1 MYPDHQDQIKRLNK
15 IQGQVKGITGMIEDR
30 RYCLDILTQIK
41 AATQALKKVELGI
54 LENHI
59 SHCVKDAA
67 VSGDPVEIK
76 AKIDEVMKLIASR

>member
-1 MYPDHQDQIKRLNK
+1 MYPDHQDQIKRLK
-15 IQGQVKGITGMIEDR
+15 KVQGQVNGIAGMIEDR

-41 AATQALKKVELGI
+41 AATQALKRVELGI

-67 VSGDPVEIK
+67 VSGDPEQMK
-76 AKIDEVMKLIASR
+76 EKIDEVMKLIASR